1 MRYYPEDDPDF
12 RGEDA
17 SQEESAFQKQAWFVI
32 GIACLLCAGMI
43 LYSMFFTDPWVGG
56 EGAPPEVSS
65 LASGVSVVFPEEEKL
80 DLNTATLEELE
91 ALPAIGP
98 VRARAIL
105 QYREESGPFYT
116 VEQVVEVEGIGE
128 ETLEGIRPYTRVETE
143 GLPSP
148 EAQEKLDLN
157 TATQEELDAL
167 PGIGPVKAE
176 AILQYR
182 EESGPFRTV
191 EEIMEVKG
199 IGEKTL
205 EQLRPYVTVE
215 GEPSSPSA

>member
-1 MRYYPEDDPDF
+1 MRYHPEDDPDF

-32 GIACLLCAGMI
+32 GIACLLCAGLI
-43 LYSMFFTDPWVGG
+43 LYSLFFTGPKVWEDTGL
-56 EGAPPEVSS
+56 PEVSS
-65 LASGVSVVFPEEEKL
+65 LASGVSAVSQTS
-80 DLNTATLEELE
+80 DTA
-91 ALPAIGP
+91 
-98 VRARAIL
+98 
-105 QYREESGPFYT
+105 SGAASSSEP
-116 VEQVVEVEGIGE
+116 
-128 ETLEGIRPYTRVETE
+128 
-143 GLPSP
+143 
-148 EAQEKLDLN
+148 QEKLDLN

-205 EQLRPYVTVE
+205 EQLRPYITVE
-215 GEPSSPSA
+215 GEPSSPPA

>member
-128 ETLEGIRPYTRVETE
+128 ETLEEIRPYTRVETE

-148 EAQEKLDLN
+148 RSARLLDLN

>member
-1 MRYYPEDDPDF
+1 MRYYPKDDPDL
-12 RGEDA
+12 REE
-17 SQEESAFQKQAWFVI
+17 EESEEESLFQKQAWFVI

-56 EGAPPEVSS
+56 EGAPPEVFS
-65 LASGVSVVFPEEEKL
+65 LASGVSAVSQTS
-80 DLNTATLEELE
+80 DTA
-91 ALPAIGP
+91 
-98 VRARAIL
+98 
-105 QYREESGPFYT
+105 SGAASSSEP
-116 VEQVVEVEGIGE
+116 
-128 ETLEGIRPYTRVETE
+128 
-143 GLPSP
+143 
-148 EAQEKLDLN
+148 QEKLDLN

-191 EEIMEVKG
+191 EEIMEVEG

-215 GEPSSPSA
+215 GEPSSPPA